1 MFKLCGFLIL
11 ALSSLPIFALG
22 ETGHRVTG
30 AIAELYLTQ
39 QSKAALAN
47 ILGNESLA
55 EISTYADEM
64 RSSPEHF
71 WQKVASPYHYVTVS
85 KGEIYKATDAPK
97 HGDAFFA
104 LDKYSKIVK
113 DPKSSKA
120 DKVLAIKMIVH
131 LIGDLHQPLHVGN
144 GLDRGGNSVKVNY
157 FNLTT
162 NLHSVWDSK
171 MIDATKLSF
180 TELTLWL
187 NEKISKEQLTA
198 WSNIDPLIWIKESA
212 ALRETIYPKSLEDSS
227 LGYGYRYEQLPKLK
241 LQLQKA
247 GVRIAAYLNNLLKKK
262 G

>member
-1 MFKLCGFLIL
+1 MLKLFGFFIL
-11 ALSSLPIFALG
+11 ALASLPVCALG

-30 AIAELYLTQ
+30 AIAENYLTEQ
-39 QSKAALAN
+39 TKAALVN
-47 ILGNESLA
+47 ILGTESLA

-71 WQKVASPYHYVTVS
+71 WQKVASPYHYVTVP
-85 KGEIYKATDAPK
+85 KGKNYEDVGIPK
-97 HGDAFFA
+97 QGDAFWA
-104 LDKYSKIVK
+104 LNMYSKMVNN
-113 DPKSSKA
+113 PKSTPA

-144 GLDRGGNSVKVNY
+144 GLDRGGNSVKLKY
-157 FNLTT
+157 FNRTT

-171 MIDATKLSF
+171 MIDDTKLSF

-187 NEKISKEQLTA
+187 NEKITKDHLKA

-212 ALRETIYPKSLEDSS
+212 EMRETIYPKDLADPS
-227 LGYGYRYEQLPKLK
+227 LGYKYKYEQLPKLK
-241 LQLQKA
+241 VQLQKS

-262 G
+262 D